1 MLRLEKY
8 SENSTQFL
16 LDAVQF
22 LCRRYY
28 VLTNFVSK
36 LIILHGT
43 RNEVF
48 INDKFY
54 VQRTSIAQGR
64 REKSEVFEFIF
75 SIDKILNEIKYIR
88 VKYI

>member
-1 MLRLEKY
+1 MP
-8 SENSTQFL
+8 TL
-16 LDAVQF
+16 L
-22 LCRRYY
+22 RYY